1 MKRVI
6 NSIKKNR
13 GETIAEALVAVLIME
28 LVFVFLAN
36 AVVTSAGIN
45 ARARN
50 TDVSFEVNGTMV
62 PGSYSAVIKQ
72 NGSVISG
79 ASSPVD
85 LYKTD
90 SGYYYYELH

>member
-1 MKRVI
+1 MSRII
-6 NSIKKNR
+6 NRLKKNK

-36 AVVTSAGIN
+36 AVITSAGIN

-50 TDVSFEVNGTMV
+50 TDISFEINGTRL

-72 NGSVISG
+72 NGSEISG
-79 ASSPVD
+79 ASASVD

-90 SGYYYYELH
+90 GGYYYYEVQ